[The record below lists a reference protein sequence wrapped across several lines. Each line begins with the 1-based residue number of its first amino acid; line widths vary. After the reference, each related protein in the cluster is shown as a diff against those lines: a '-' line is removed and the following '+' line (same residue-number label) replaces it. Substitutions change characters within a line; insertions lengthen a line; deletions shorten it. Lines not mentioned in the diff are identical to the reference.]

1 MLRSETLS
9 VVPVMAHLSK
19 ADRQRAT
26 ANVATISSHVF
37 LRRCQK
43 LEMTHNHRQ
52 KRTPRVSQLRGTIR
66 LRRPKCLRSL
76 GQSRVRRV
84 TGLVLLW
91 DQVSARPYLRVGHL
105 PYIWFAAAALIL
117 SVPRHKLCQR
127 QRTETVRE
135 HTYEHGE
142 QRSPGQIRCFFELKG
157 DFVFATFEI

>member
-52 KRTPRVSQLRGTIR
+52 KRTPRVSQLRGTI

-84 TGLVLLW
+84 AGLVLLR
-91 DQVSARPYLRVGHL
+91 DQVSARPYLRVGYL

-127 QRTETVRE
+127 QRTEAVRE
-135 HTYEHGE
+135 HTYEHGK
-142 QRSPGQIRCFFELKG
+142 QRSPRQVGGFFELKG
-157 DFVFATFEI
+157 DFILATFEI